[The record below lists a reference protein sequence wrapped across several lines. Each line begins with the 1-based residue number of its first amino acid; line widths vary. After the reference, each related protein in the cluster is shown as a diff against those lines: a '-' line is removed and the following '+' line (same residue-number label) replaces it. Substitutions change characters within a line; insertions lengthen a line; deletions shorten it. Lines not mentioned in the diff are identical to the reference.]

1 MVAETKT
8 RTVKTCKMVPEKST
22 KTQRY
27 CKMVAET
34 REREV
39 PYTVTRKVQEQ
50 KTINRVRYE
59 RKLVPYTVDCWIRKP
74 ITRTNSC
81 DEK

>member
-8 RTVKTCKMVPEKST
+8 RTVKTCKMVPEKNT

-34 REREV
+34 REREGALHRH
-39 PYTVTRKVQEQ
+39 PQGGRAKNGRPRPLRAKAGSLHEGP
-50 KTINRVRYE
+50 
-59 RKLVPYTVDCWIRKP
+59 LGP
-74 ITRTNSC
+74 
-81 DEK
+81 